1 MISGLTNADSM
12 PVLERMLQFAA
23 GRQTLLADNVA
34 NFDTPGYT
42 TRDVS
47 VKQFQ
52 AALGEAVDDRRDRH
66 SNRGGDLD
74 FRGTRDVRVHG
85 DRLELRPEE
94 MSTNVLFHD
103 GNDRDLDR
111 SMQAL
116 AENVITVRSVTTLL
130 RSRLDLMSSAL
141 RERP

>member
-34 NFDTPGYT
+34 NFDTPGHK

-52 AALGEAVDDRRDRH
+52 AALGEAVEDRRDRH
-66 SNRGGDLD
+66 SNRGGELD
-74 FRGTRDVRVHG
+74 FRGTRDVRVRG

-94 MSTNVLFHD
+94 RGGNVLFHD

-111 SMQAL
+111 SMQSL